1 MNKFQLN
8 IFSKA
13 SYEIMLVFLQ
23 FFIISLHFFQWG
35 FIPQKQIIQVSSLS
49 YLVEFL
55 IIIVSFI
62 IMLVGI
68 KDLGRNLS
76 PFPRPIN
83 NSNLVTTG
91 IYRFTR
97 HPMYYSLI
105 FISFGFFIIILVA
118 IKDLGRNLSPFPR
131 PINNSKLVTTGIYRF
146 TRHPMYY
153 SLIFISIGVFIIK
166 LSIYYLFLTI
176 ILALIIKFKIALEE
190 KYLINKFKN
199 YLLYKNEVKV

>member
-1 MNKFQLN
+1 MSKFQLKN
-8 IFSKA
+8 FFKA
-13 SYEIMLVFLQ
+13 AYDLMLVFLQ
-23 FFIISLHFFQWG
+23 FFIISLHFFQWELL
-35 FIPQKQIIQVSSLS
+35 PQKQIIQASPFS
-49 YLVEFL
+49 YFLGIL
-55 IIIVSFI
+55 IILIAFIV
-62 IMLVGI
+62 MLVSI
-68 KDLGRNLS
+68 KDLGKNLS

-105 FISFGFFIIILVA
+105 FISIGF
-118 IKDLGRNLSPFPR
+118 
-131 PINNSKLVTTGIYRF
+131 
-146 TRHPMYY
+146 
-153 SLIFISIGVFIIK
+153 FIIK

-176 ILALIIKFKIALEE
+176 SLALIIKFKIALEE

>member
-1 MNKFQLN
+1 MSKFQLKN
-8 IFSKA
+8 FFKDT
-13 SYEIMLVFLQ
+13 YDLMLVFLQ
-23 FFIISLHFFQWG
+23 FFIISLHIFQWE
-35 FIPQKQIIQVSSLS
+35 FPPQKQIIQTSPFS
-49 YLVEFL
+49 YFLGIL
-55 IIIVSFI
+55 IIIISLI
-62 IMLVGI
+62 IMLVSI

-105 FISFGFFIIILVA
+105 FISIGF
-118 IKDLGRNLSPFPR
+118 
-131 PINNSKLVTTGIYRF
+131 
-146 TRHPMYY
+146 
-153 SLIFISIGVFIIK
+153 FIIK

-176 ILALIIKFKIALEE
+176 SLALIIKFKIALEE
-190 KYLINKFKN
+190 KYLMNKFKN